1 MVLPLGRGNPDRRND
16 EREIGLVRIG
26 TVSLSR
32 VGELVNVGLGDCLIA
47 DQSMGVCPDGSPY
60 LGTLD
65 SGGAAIDTSTLPN
78 YAAEATA
85 AGLGIPPPVLASSLP
100 TSLPAI
106 TLPKGVV
113 VSPTGLQTAVT
124 CPPGYTAVG
133 GVCSPIAAPASTT
146 TLISGVPNWAL
157 YGGIGLMFLVMMS
170 GGGRGRR

>member
-1 MVLPLGRGNPDRRND
+1 M
-16 EREIGLVRIG
+16 RIR
-26 TVSLSR
+26 TVSLGR
-32 VGELVNVGLGDCLIA
+32 VGDIVSVGLGDCLIA

-65 SGGAAIDTSTLPN
+65 SGGAAIDTSALPN

-85 AGLGIPPPVLASSLP
+85 AGLGVPPPPLAPSLPVSLP
-100 TSLPAI
+100 TI
-106 TLPKGVV
+106 TLPKGVT
-113 VSPTGLQTAVT
+113 VSPTGLQTGIT
-124 CPPGYTAVG
+124 CPVGFTAVG
-133 GVCSPIAAPASTT
+133 GVCSPIATAPATT